1 MWQVLSFQRGGAS
14 DRKVQG
20 GCLQCLVCISRGNAD
35 MTGVV
40 LVGNKIT
47 IYKRG

>member
-20 GCLQCLVCISRGNAD
+20 GCLQCLVCISRGYAD
-35 MTGVV
+35 MTGCC
-40 LVGNKIT
+40 VG
-47 IYKRG
+47 R